1 MSSDITAWTDLA
13 HKLADAAGVESR
25 KYFRQ
30 AIDVIAKGDDSPVTI
45 ADRDAEAAM
54 RRLIK
59 EAAPDHGIFGEE
71 HGIEN
76 IDARHVWVLD
86 PIDGTAAFITGLPTF
101 GNLIAL
107 AENKE
112 PVIGI
117 INQPIAGE
125 RWTGI
130 RGQGATFNGTPIRT
144 RDCGG
149 LANAAMFI
157 TTPEML
163 TTEEELETFGELKG
177 TVRLTR
183 YGGDC
188 YSYGLLASGHA
199 DLVFE
204 ADLKPYDF
212 MALVNVV
219 EEAGGVM
226 SDWQGNPLTLESGRQ
241 VIAAANR
248 RLHEEALEL
257 INR

>member
-1 MSSDITAWTDLA
+1 MPNDFSAWTELA
-13 HKLADAAGVESR
+13 NRLADVAGAESR

-30 AIDVIAKGDDSPVTI
+30 PLDVIAKGDASPVTI

-54 RRLIK
+54 RQLIK
-59 EAAPDHGIFGEE
+59 ETAPDHGIFGEE
-71 HGIEN
+71 HGVEN
-76 IDARHVWVLD
+76 IDAKHVWVLD

-101 GNLIAL
+101 GNLISL
-107 AENKE
+107 AENGA
-112 PVIGI
+112 PVLGV
-117 INQPIAGE
+117 INQPISGE
-125 RWTGI
+125 RWSGVT
-130 RGQGATFNGTPIRT
+130 GQGARFNGQPIKT

-149 LANAAMFI
+149 LSNAAMFI

-163 TTEEELETFGELKG
+163 TTEAELETFSRLRQA
-177 TVRLTR
+177 VRLTR

-204 ADLKPYDF
+204 SDLKPYDF
-212 MALVNVV
+212 MALVPVV
-219 EEAGGVM
+219 EEAGGIM
-226 SDWQGNPLTLESGRQ
+226 SDWQGNPLTLSSGPQ
-241 VIAAANR
+241 VIAAANK